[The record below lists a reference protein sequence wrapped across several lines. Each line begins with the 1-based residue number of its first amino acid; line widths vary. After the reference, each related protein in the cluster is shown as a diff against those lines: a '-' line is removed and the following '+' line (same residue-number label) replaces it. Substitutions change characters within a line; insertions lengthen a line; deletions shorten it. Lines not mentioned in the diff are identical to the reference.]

1 MKIIYIMDPQCGWC
15 YGNSKNIQKV
25 YDAYKDEIQFE
36 FLVGG
41 MWIGEQAPKG
51 GTQTYQF
58 MKQHSPVME
67 QKTGALVSTEF
78 YELAQDE
85 TYTFSSFEPALAIT
99 WIKKNAPEKT
109 LAFISELQKAQFYF
123 GQRFDDF
130 KTYLT
135 LLKNLDIDITK
146 FMDSWGAEEDQKDT
160 ITEINKARHL
170 AKGFPS
176 LVLEKTGGEIIE
188 LAAGYFDGDEM
199 VDKVYGH
206 TL

>member
-1 MKIIYIMDPQCGWC
+1 MKLIYIMDPQCGWC
-15 YGNSKNIQKV
+15 YGNSESIQKV
-25 YDAYKDEIQFE
+25 YEAYKDEIQFE

-51 GTQTYQF
+51 GAQTYQF

-67 QKTGALVSTEF
+67 ERTGALVSTEF

-85 TYTFSSFEPALAIT
+85 TYTFSSFEPALAMT
-99 WIKKNAPEKT
+99 WVKKNAPSKM

-130 KTYLT
+130 KTYLSI
-135 LLKNLDIDITK
+135 LQKLELDVK
-146 FMDSWGAEEDQKDT
+146 LFMDSWGSEEDQKAT
-160 ITEINKARHL
+160 IGEINRARQL
-170 AKGFPS
+170 ANGFPS
-176 LVLEKTGGEIIE
+176 LLFDKGDGEMTE

-199 VDKVYGH
+199 VDKIYGY